1 MSKDVESVIKSFR
14 EEFDKI
20 FLGKV
25 NIDQVFHNVQNT
37 IGEYV
42 SVEAFERKFSL
53 FFLKEIT
60 LMLKNEEINHN
71 DFFLHN
77 MRENALWHPLTK
89 LILAK
94 RIEELKKCKVLKKGK
109 KYDISGLKK
118 TYLGNVIAD
127 KLGFT
132 RRSVLSDQEY
142 EKIITTIKKLK
153 YEVPVTIQPTETEK
167 FFANIKIK

>member
-1 MSKDVESVIKSFR
+1 MSKDVESVIKSFK

-20 FLGKV
+20 FLGKE
-25 NIDQVFHNVQNT
+25 NINQVFQNVQNS

-42 SVEAFERKFSL
+42 SVEDFKRKFSL
-53 FFLKEIT
+53 YLLKEIT

-142 EKIITTIKKLK
+142 EKIISTIKKLK

-167 FFANIKIK
+167 FFTN